1 LPTDAIILRQT
12 VPLLSVPAMLLALAC
27 GSAPTVPTES
37 EATGPL
43 RGGAIT
49 VALSADVD
57 SWNPYTTHEATS
69 AAILDLVYPRL
80 FVETGEGRGAEGL
93 LPWLA
98 ESWEFSDD
106 RLTLRFH
113 LRAAARWSDG
123 TAVTCEDVRFTYRA
137 QMSEELAW
145 PGVFIKGRI
154 RDVSCPDPRTAEF
167 HFTAAYADQLID
179 ANDNAIVPQ
188 RYAEIPFEDWAST
201 AWEDRIV
208 TCGPF
213 RVGAVHPGQ
222 EAVLERDPDWWG
234 ASATYL
240 DRVVLRVYPD
250 SASAVARLIEGE
262 VDLLVKIPPLRAT
275 DVERSATT
283 RLIDLP
289 SLAYTYL
296 GWNVLEPGAYRA
308 DRRSRGC
315 RAGTQCSETD
325 GDIRRLQATQPH
337 PILAQADLRR
347 ALTLAI
353 DRQDLIDGLWLGH
366 AQTGS
371 SPLVSAN
378 WAHDPSTALPFDP
391 RRAAELLDEAGWRD
405 RDGDGVRERDGRPLE
420 IGVIVN
426 SENRLRRDVLDR
438 VGAGLARIGV
448 RLIPEPLPRREFVER
463 ARDKSFDAVL
473 SGWWAGT
480 RIEPHNL
487 LHTHAAVNRGNNLV
501 SWSTPDSDGLLD
513 RGLMAP
519 GEIESA
525 PIWQQWQS
533 LFREEQPLTVL
544 YEERTLVGLGRR
556 VHGPDPFFLNPYFNV
571 HQWWVAG
578 GDR

>member
-1 LPTDAIILRQT
+1 MMIL
-12 VPLLSVPAMLLALAC
+12 VAVAC
-27 GSAPTVPTES
+27 GPGPSAPASPES
-37 EATGPL
+37 EATVPQS
-43 RGGAIT
+43 GGTLI

-69 AAILDLVYPRL
+69 AAVLDLVFPRL
-80 FVETGEGRGAEGL
+80 FIETGAGQGAEGM

-106 RLTLRFH
+106 RLTLSFH
-113 LRAAARWSDG
+113 LRPDARWSNG
-123 TAVTCEDVRFTYRA
+123 SAVTCEDVRFTFRA

-145 PGVFIKGRI
+145 PGVFTKGRI
-154 RDVSCPDPRTAEF
+154 REVSCPDPSTAEF
-167 HFTAAYADQLID
+167 HFTSAYADQLID
-179 ANDNAIVPQ
+179 ANDNAIVSAS
-188 RYAEIPFEDWAST
+188 YAEIPFGDWAST
-201 AWEDRIV
+201 AWEERIV

-213 RVGAVHPGQ
+213 RVGAVRPGQ
-222 EAVLERDPDWWG
+222 EAVLERDPEFWG
-234 ASATYL
+234 AAETYL

-250 SASAVARLIEGE
+250 NASAVARLIEGE
-262 VDLLVKIPPLRAT
+262 IDLLVKVPPLRAA
-275 DVERSATT
+275 DVEQSTAT

-289 SLAYTYL
+289 SLAYSYI
-296 GWNVLEPGAYRA
+296 GWNVLEPSAYRR

-315 RAGTQCSETD
+315 RAGSPCTETES
-325 GDIRRLQATQPH
+325 DIRRLQAAEPH
-337 PILAQADLRR
+337 PILSNAAVRR

-353 DRQDLIDGLWLGH
+353 DRQDLVDGLWLGH

-378 WAHDPSTALPFDP
+378 WAHDPDSALPFDP
-391 RRAAELLDEAGWRD
+391 RRATELLDAAGWHD
-405 RDGDGVRERDGRPLE
+405 TDGDGVRERDGVQLE
-420 IGVIVN
+420 ISVIVTA
-426 SENRLRRDVLDR
+426 ENRLRRDTLDR
-438 VGAGLARIGV
+438 LSAGLERIGV
-448 RLIPEPLPRREFVER
+448 RLTPEPLPRREFVER

-501 SWSTPDSDGLLD
+501 SWSTAESDELLD
-513 RGLMAP
+513 RGLAARS
-519 GEIESA
+519 ETESA
-525 PIWQQWQS
+525 PVWKRWQG
-533 LFREEQPLTVL
+533 LFREAQPLTVL

-571 HQWWVAG
+571 FRWWLATG
-578 GDR
+578 ER